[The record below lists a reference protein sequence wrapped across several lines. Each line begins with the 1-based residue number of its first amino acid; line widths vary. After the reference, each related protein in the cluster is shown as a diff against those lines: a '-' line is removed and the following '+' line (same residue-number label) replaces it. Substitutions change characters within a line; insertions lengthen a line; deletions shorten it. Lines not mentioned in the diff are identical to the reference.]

1 MSILQRQKHQQQ
13 ANVNPD
19 FDFAERWSSCL
30 SWFDS
35 GPKSYMGKYYV
46 KRWGDELE
54 DPIEQILVDA
64 VPDEVALAIEIA
76 QEEAANSSIPGMF
89 LSERLFFELPYRNSI
104 NADYF
109 REFAF
114 DADEI
119 RDHYLST
126 FNPYKKLSEVFALGE
141 ANCIAH
147 NLAVKEVLEDKSWQ
161 LFNIYYDN
169 TEQFEHLGKI
179 GVHGILAKYEH
190 GEVFTFDSSEGPINN
205 KDKNHP
211 FSYIMS
217 PKDFCRHYIPANFVS
232 SPIIK

>member
-1 MSILQRQKHQQQ
+1 MGRLQRRKQQRQ
-13 ANVNPD
+13 ASVNPD

-35 GPKSYMGKYYV
+35 GPKSYMGKYYI
-46 KRWGDELE
+46 KRWGDSPE
-54 DPIEQILVDA
+54 DPIEQILVDN
-64 VPDEVALAIEIA
+64 VPDEIALAIEIA
-76 QEEAANSSIPGMF
+76 QEGAANSSIPGMF
-89 LSERLFFELPYRNSI
+89 LSEELFHELPYRNRL

-109 REFAF
+109 RDFAT

-119 RDHYLST
+119 RDYYLST

-147 NLAVKEVLEDKSWQ
+147 NLAVKEILEDKTWQ

-169 TEQFEHLGKI
+169 TEQLDNLGKI

-190 GEVFTFDSSEGPINN
+190 GEIFTFDSSEGPINN
-205 KDKNHP
+205 KDKKHP

-217 PKDFCRHYIPANFVS
+217 PEVFCKNYIPANFLG
-232 SPIIK
+232 SPIIE